1 MCIRDRCNSDCF
13 VSRRW
18 APLPHSTNSR
28 RIPVQQSHRA
38 KRCTILVSTSCRPRG
53 TPREPEESRPGFIL
67 HQALSTALKDSH
79 LEEFVSLK
87 PVECLSL
94 CPRPCGVAISSPG
107 AWTYL
112 FGDQA
117 PESNE
122 ILACVETYLAEE
134 QGHLPRHCRPT
145 SMQASI
151 MGRVPPLNDL

>member
-1 MCIRDRCNSDCF
+1 M
-13 VSRRW
+13 V
-18 APLPHSTNSR
+18 
-28 RIPVQQSHRA
+28 
-38 KRCTILVSTSCRPRG
+38 
-53 TPREPEESRPGFIL
+53 
-67 HQALSTALKDSH
+67 
-79 LEEFVSLK
+79 

-134 QGHLPRHCRPT
+134 QGHLPRYRRPT